1 MFGKPWG
8 ELAVL
13 VGGVVSDESQKPWEP
28 SSAEASEML
37 RAAASVHDEFPP
49 NVPLRS
55 EDTHSE
61 GEHAEEVRSPEAAP
75 EQSSSGPAHDTPA
88 HDAPQPGHE
97 PHVEAHVPEPS
108 VAVAEDQAG
117 ATTAGTHET
126 NGAKRAP
133 EASSPEG
140 TAVTE
145 EPAADDAGET
155 TEESPPKSSSMDWY
169 ILKVQSNREESIR
182 DGLLRRVK
190 IAGLDYFFDEVVV
203 PTETVSEY
211 KDGKR
216 RTRKQKIWPGYIV
229 VHMEINED
237 TWFLVRETPG
247 IGDFTGAGGKPTAMK
262 AAEVEKILKLVHPE
276 KHAAKEKTPVKI
288 AFQIG
293 DRVKIKEG
301 TFQNFDGEVGA
312 IDHANGRVTVITE
325 IFNRKTPVELD
336 YWQVERI

>member
-1 MFGKPWG
+1 VNDESHKPW
-8 ELAVL
+8 
-13 VGGVVSDESQKPWEP
+13 DESSEP
-28 SSAEASEML
+28 GAETARPSGEGLGDGPLPQAAVHEETPPTPPVEEAGHANEHTAESSDRAS
-37 RAAASVHDEFPP
+37 
-49 NVPLRS
+49 
-55 EDTHSE
+55 
-61 GEHAEEVRSPEAAP
+61 
-75 EQSSSGPAHDTPA
+75 
-88 HDAPQPGHE
+88 
-97 PHVEAHVPEPS
+97 
-108 VAVAEDQAG
+108 
-117 ATTAGTHET
+117 T
-126 NGAKRAP
+126 NGAASAEDSSDEDADEVGAA
-133 EASSPEG
+133 EAG
-140 TAVTE
+140 GGA
-145 EPAADDAGET
+145 
-155 TEESPPKSSSMDWY
+155 PKSQSMDWY
-169 ILKVQSNREESIR
+169 ILKVQSNREDSIR

-190 IAGLDYFFDEVVV
+190 IAGLEYFFDEVVV

-229 VHMEINED
+229 IHMEINEE

-247 IGDFTGAGGKPTAMK
+247 IGDFTGSGGKPTPMK
-262 AAEVEKILKLVHPE
+262 PAEVEKILRLIHPE

-312 IDHANGRVTVITE
+312 IDHTNGRVTVMTE